1 MNTSVTQIGRSA
13 NLWQRYA
20 PLAVLVLALGFHA
33 PSHAQQSDPLADYYG
48 NTFVCAGGI
57 DGDDACHIWLEKDGS
72 FVMFGGMQGG
82 HHGHYQVGP
91 LRSDGQVALCFYL
104 DTLGIDIP
112 AELEAK
118 HPGPPMPPPATAGD
132 AAGRSNPASPGGAPP
147 GAGGPM
153 GCDTVNFR
161 TTCGPGHGKV
171 TLGADGKPLPL
182 ARAIIARFHDGMCY
196 PMGGQK
202 LGDHWVE
209 TDDPSPSQGGK
220 DQAFLIPGHR

>member
-1 MNTSVTQIGRSA
+1 MRFA
-13 NLWQRYA
+13 L
-20 PLAVLVLALGFHA
+20 LLLALGFHA
-33 PSHAQQSDPLADYYG
+33 PSQAQQRDPLADYYG

-57 DGDDACHIWLEKDGS
+57 DADDACHIWLEKDGS

-82 HHGHYQVGP
+82 HHGHYKVGP
-91 LRSDGQVALCFYL
+91 LRSDGQLALCLYL
-104 DTLGIDIP
+104 DTTGIEIP
-112 AELEAK
+112 AELEAR
-118 HPGPPMPPPATAGD
+118 HPGPPMPLPPA
-132 AAGRSNPASPGGAPP
+132 AAGAPGASAPPAPGGPPP
-147 GAGGPM
+147 GAMGPM
-153 GCDTVNFR
+153 GCDTADFR
-161 TTCGPGHGKV
+161 TTCGPGHGKPA
-171 TLGADGKPLPL
+171 LDAAGKPLPL

>member
-1 MNTSVTQIGRSA
+1 MLRLHTPIA
-13 NLWQRYA
+13 
-20 PLAVLVLALGFHA
+20 LALLALLVHA
-33 PSHAQQSDPLADYYG
+33 PARAQQSDPLADYYG
-48 NTFVCAGGI
+48 NTFVCAGGL

-91 LRSDGQVALCFYL
+91 LRSDGQVALCLYL
-104 DTLGIDIP
+104 DTTGIDIP
-112 AELEAK
+112 PELEAH
-118 HPGPPMPPPATAGD
+118 HPAPAMMPPTGSGAAP
-132 AAGRSNPASPGGAPP
+132 AAGAGNVPPGGPPP
-147 GAGGPM
+147 GAGGGF

-161 TTCGPGHGKV
+161 TTCGPGHGKPA
-171 TLGADGKPLPL
+171 LDAEGKPLPL

-220 DQAFLIPGHR
+220 DQAFLFPGHR

>member
-1 MNTSVTQIGRSA
+1 MLRHYTPI
-13 NLWQRYA
+13 A
-20 PLAVLVLALGFHA
+20 PALLALLFHGQV
-33 PSHAQQSDPLADYYG
+33 HAQQSDPLADYYG
-48 NTFVCAGGI
+48 NTFVCAGGL

-91 LRSDGQVALCFYL
+91 LRSDGQVALCLYL
-104 DTLGIDIP
+104 DTTGIDIP
-112 AELEAK
+112 PELEAR
-118 HPGPPMPPPATAGD
+118 HPGPPMPPPADSSAAPAGP
-132 AAGRSNPASPGGAPP
+132 AAVAGAGGAPP
-147 GAGGPM
+147 GAPPRAAGF
-153 GCDTVNFR
+153 GCDSVNFR
-161 TTCGPGHGKV
+161 TTCGPGHGKPA
-171 TLGADGKPLPL
+171 LDAEGKPLPL
-182 ARAIIARFHDGMCY
+182 ARAIVARFHEGMCY

>member
-1 MNTSVTQIGRSA
+1 MLRLYTPVA
-13 NLWQRYA
+13 
-20 PLAVLVLALGFHA
+20 LALLALLIHA
-33 PSHAQQSDPLADYYG
+33 PARAQQSDPLADYYG
-48 NTFVCAGGI
+48 NTFVCAGGL

-104 DTLGIDIP
+104 DTTGIDIP
-112 AELEAK
+112 PELEAH
-118 HPGPPMPPPATAGD
+118 HPAPPMMPPTGSGAAP
-132 AAGRSNPASPGGAPP
+132 AAGAGTAPPGGPPP
-147 GAGGPM
+147 GAGGGF

-161 TTCGPGHGKV
+161 TTCGPGHGKPA
-171 TLGADGKPLPL
+171 LDAEGKPLPL

-220 DQAFLIPGHR
+220 DQAFLFPGHR

>member
-1 MNTSVTQIGRSA
+1 MLRHYLPSA
-13 NLWQRYA
+13 LLLLSLFVQA
-20 PLAVLVLALGFHA
+20 PAQ
-33 PSHAQQSDPLADYYG
+33 AQQSDPLADYYG
-48 NTFVCAGGI
+48 NTFVCAGGL

-91 LRSDGQVALCFYL
+91 MRSDGQLALCFYL
-104 DTLGIDIP
+104 DTTGIDIP
-112 AELEAK
+112 AELEAQ
-118 HPGPPMPPPATAGD
+118 HPGPPMPPPSNT
-132 AAGRSNPASPGGAPP
+132 AAGADRAPPGGAPP
-147 GAGGPM
+147 GAGAGM
-153 GCDTVNFR
+153 GCDTVDFR
-161 TTCGPGHGKV
+161 TTCGPGHGKPA
-171 TLGADGKPLPL
+171 LDALGKPLPL

-202 LGDHWVE
+202 LGEHWVE